1 MTLIVAIVALL
12 LGAAFC
18 FFGFRF
24 FLILLPIFAF
34 VLGFNV
40 GTDATTAI
48 FGDGTFATV
57 TSWVVG
63 FIAALAFAIFSYL
76 FYYIAIAVLG
86 GAVGYALGA
95 SAWGLIGNEYGAIA
109 LVIGLAVGAVF
120 AVGVLMLNVPK
131 YLVVVLTA
139 LGGAATI
146 LAGWFILIDKIPS
159 DNIHWTQVGFL
170 IRDSW
175 FYLIVW
181 GVIVAAGI
189 IVQMR
194 APAIGPSS
202 YELETTSYRY

>member
-76 FYYIAIAVLG
+76 FYYIAVAVLG

-109 LVIGLAVGAVF
+109 LVIGLAVGVVF

-146 LAGWFILIDKIPS
+146 LAGWFILIGKIPS

-181 GVIVAAGI
+181 AVIVAAGI

>member
-40 GTDATTAI
+40 GTDATTTI

-76 FYYIAIAVLG
+76 FYYIAVAVLG

-109 LVIGLAVGAVF
+109 LVIGLAVGVVF
-120 AVGVLMLNVPK
+120 AVGVLVLNVPK

-146 LAGWFILIDKIPS
+146 LAGWFILIGKIPS

-181 GVIVAAGI
+181 AVIVAAGI
-189 IVQMR
+189 LAQMR

>member
-63 FIAALAFAIFSYL
+63 LVAALAFAIFSYL
-76 FYYIAIAVLG
+76 FYYIAVAVLG

-95 SAWGLIGNEYGAIA
+95 SAWGLIGNEAGAVA
-109 LVIGLAVGAVF
+109 LVIGLAVGVVF

-146 LAGWFILIDKIPS
+146 LAGWFILIGKVPS
-159 DNIHWTQVGFL
+159 DQIHWTYIGFL

-175 FYLIVW
+175 FYLIVF
-181 GVIVAAGI
+181 GVIAAAGI
-189 IVQMR
+189 LAQMR

-202 YELETTSYRY
+202 YELETGSYRY

>member
-24 FLILLPIFAF
+24 FLVLLPIFAF

-63 FIAALAFAIFSYL
+63 LIAALAFAIFSYL
-76 FYYIAIAVLG
+76 FYYIAVAVLG
-86 GAVGYALGA
+86 GAVGYAIGA
-95 SAWGLIGNEYGAIA
+95 SAWGIIGNEYGAIA
-109 LVIGLAVGAVF
+109 LVIGLAVGVVF

-139 LGGAATI
+139 LGGAATM
-146 LAGWFILIDKIPS
+146 LAGWFILIGKVPS
-159 DNIHWTQVGFL
+159 DQIHWTYVGSL

-175 FYLIVW
+175 FYLIVF
-181 GVIVAAGI
+181 GVLAAAGI
-189 IVQMR
+189 IAQMR